1 MRRSIALRKTIATH
15 PRMIAVE
22 AVVAAGTL
30 VAAILILLMT
40 ASARAVVP
48 EGSIPL
54 ARNDAP
60 LVTDPDATPE
70 EEFAPGEVIVKF
82 KETVGPGERANVRSQ
97 VGLEKVQ
104 DLDLIKA
111 ELAKVEGRSVED
123 AVRASERRPEVE
135 YAQPNFKYNP
145 AGYADEPRFGELW
158 GLNNT
163 GQIGGTPSVD
173 INALEASA
181 VTQGDPNLVVAV
193 IDSGADFSHPEL
205 SGRKWVNP
213 GESGGGKET
222 NGIDDDVNGFVDDVN
237 GADFA
242 NNDGNPFDDLGHGT
256 HVSGTIAASVNA
268 QGVVGV
274 APNVKI
280 MALKF
285 LDASNNGFSSDAIEA
300 IGYAK
305 SKGAKISN
313 NSWGGDPYDQALYD
327 AINNSGSLFV
337 AAAGNGGFDQI
348 GDNNDVNP
356 AYPASY
362 NLPNILSVAAID
374 NQGKLASFSNYG
386 ATSVDISAP
395 GVDILS
401 TLPGNTY
408 GTFNGTSMAAP
419 HATGAAALSAS
430 MEPTLLANPV
440 GLKND
445 IMDAGKALPATAG
458 KTVTGDMVDALKAV
472 DPNADS
478 TAPNTSIDS
487 GPSGPTNDNTPTFTF
502 SATDEVTPAASLAFS
517 YSVDGKPWSDFSS
530 ATSVTLPALSE
541 CNHTFYARA
550 KDQAGNVDLSAAER
564 SFTVDAIPDNF
575 CIDTSVGTAAP
586 PATLGGYTMTPF
598 AQDSRSSFQI
608 VTDVPAPGG
617 RTLQFDRSMEH
628 RRIGNGWSGWS
639 HGYTGDVYSNSAL
652 AASPTTD
659 QVKMTLPANT
669 KAFYFYV
676 EPNVFA
682 TFDVTAMSNDGTT
695 SGPIAVSGIS
705 GAKYFGFYSE
715 GGTTLS
721 TITVDVVAGA
731 QGFAIGEFGIDNGDT
746 TAPTAKAPTHT
757 FTTLSTLG
765 TTTVPVK
772 LSWSAT
778 DNSGG
783 SGIASYQLQQ
793 SINGGAYTNV
803 TLPSA
808 TATTISRSLAP
819 GTNTY
824 RYRVAAKDNAGN
836 LSAWATGPSFK
847 VTAYQESSSAI
858 VDTGSWTTSALS
870 GAYGGSVQ
878 SASALGRN
886 ATFSV
891 PTGTKN
897 VEWVSNRGP
906 NRGKAQVWLD
916 GVQQD
921 ANPSVTGIQPF
932 DLYSSTAQARKVVFS
947 KAVSAT
953 TTHNLQVRVLGQK
966 NASSTST
973 RVDIDAFVRTS

>member
-48 EGSIPL
+48 EGSTPL

-111 ELAKVEGRSVED
+111 ELAKVKGRSVED

-313 NSWGGDPYDQALYD
+313 NSWGGDPFDQALYD

-337 AAAGNGGFDQI
+337 AAAGNGGADQI
-348 GDNNDVNP
+348 SDNNDASPV
-356 AYPASY
+356 YPASY

-386 ATSVDISAP
+386 ATSVDIAAP
-395 GVDILS
+395 GVGILS

-408 GTFNGTSMAAP
+408 GTFNGTSMATP
-419 HATGAAALSAS
+419 HATGAAALVAS
-430 MEPTLLANPV
+430 MQPTLLANPV
-440 GLKND
+440 GLKNH
-445 IMDAGKALPATAG
+445 IMDAGKSLPATAG

-502 SATDEVTPAASLAFS
+502 SGTDEVTPAASLAFS
-517 YSVDGKPWSDFSS
+517 YSVDGKPWSAFSS

-541 CNHTFYARA
+541 CNHTFSVRA

-564 SFTVDAIPDNF
+564 SFTVDALPNNI

-586 PATLGGYTMTPF
+586 PATLGGYTISPF
-598 AQDSRSSFQI
+598 ALDSRTLFES

-617 RTLQFDRSMEH
+617 RTLQLDRSMGH
-628 RRIGNGWSGWS
+628 YRIGSGWGTWS
-639 HGYTGDVYSNSAL
+639 HGYTGDVYANVV
-652 AASPTTD
+652 D
-659 QVKMTLPANT
+659 QVRMTLPANT

-676 EPNVFA
+676 EPNLQA
-682 TFDVTAMSNDGTT
+682 SYNVTATANDGTT
-695 SGPIAVSGIS
+695 SGPIAVSGLS

-721 TITVDVVAGA
+721 SITANVDAAA

-757 FTTLSTLG
+757 FTNLSTLG

-778 DNSGG
+778 DNTGG

-793 SINGGAYTNV
+793 SVNSGPYTDV

-808 TATTISRSLAP
+808 TTTTISRSLAP

-824 RYRVAAKDNAGN
+824 RFRVAAKDKAGN
-836 LSAWATGPSFK
+836 VSALATGPSFK
-847 VTAYQESSSAI
+847 VTAYQESSAAI

-878 SASALGRN
+878 YASALGRN

-891 PTGTKN
+891 PVGTKN

-921 ANPSVTGIQPF
+921 ANASVTGIQPF
-932 DLYSSTAQARKVVFS
+932 DLYSSTVQARKVVFS
-947 KAVSAT
+947 KAVSST

-966 NASSTST
+966 NTSSTST
-973 RVDIDAFVRTS
+973 RVDIDAFVTTS